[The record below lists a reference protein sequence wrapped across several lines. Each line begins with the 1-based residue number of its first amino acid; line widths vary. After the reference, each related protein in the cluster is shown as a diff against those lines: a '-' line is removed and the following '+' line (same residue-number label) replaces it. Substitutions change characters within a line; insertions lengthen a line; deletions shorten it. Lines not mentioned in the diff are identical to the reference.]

1 MEKQILFIISDEEW
15 KNVDKV
21 YNYLDTR
28 NKNIILYLKNDFI
41 SNKIKQYCIRN
52 NIRYVYVKKIDKQI
66 TDNIFHI
73 VPLFSILIFSKNC
86 NSYNNYIQYCIEKSL
101 EKNINIL
108 NITETRKLSSFKL
121 KGFKKKKFK
130 LNKKKIEYE
139 KRI

>member
-121 KGFKKKKFK
+121 KGFKKKK
-130 LNKKKIEYE
+130 I
-139 KRI
+139 